1 MTRVVLPI
9 LLFAFA
15 CALAAQEVDPK
26 FLERA
31 DKTAAAVAD
40 AHVNLAR
47 WCFKNGLNV
56 AGRDQ
61 CERARRLVP
70 DHEKAMKE
78 LGYVLKK
85 LDGEKAWVLDPRKAP
100 PESDGD
106 LKPEAREN
114 FARER
119 DKIYR
124 EAAAEYL
131 KLARHAEKLGL
142 SQHARAACEQAVKY
156 EPLNEEALKGA
167 GWVKDDVGDWISP
180 REAAEREDT
189 ARALETTPEA
199 KPLDTLPEW
208 TSSAFKKSEALGMAF
223 GAVTVIASG
232 SRHAEAG
239 KFAYAAAR
247 LSAGLLGGKLE
258 NLRVVL
264 AANEV
269 EHKAYCE
276 TRHPGMP
283 GLAEDRWVVG
293 EKEVE
298 VLLDGEDDRAGMERV
313 VYAVAIFELRRRCG
327 ETTHPWFEVGY
338 ASNLTRRLLGRVTT
352 AEFSGEAGGP
362 SESGRWKRTLRMLRA
377 EGRAPALDK
386 LLVARD
392 PDESQVNLAHFF
404 TRYLCEQRAAA
415 LPDFCA
421 ALKSAASDEQAFQ
434 TAFDQDS
441 AELERLFGEWFD
453 AG

>member
-1 MTRVVLPI
+1 MTRAVLSI
-9 LLFAFA
+9 LLIAFA
-15 CALAAQEVDPK
+15 CALSAQEADPK
-26 FLERA
+26 FIERA

-56 AGRDQ
+56 AGREQ
-61 CERARRLVP
+61 CEHARRLVP

-85 LDGEKAWVLDPRKAP
+85 QDGEKAWVLDPRKTP
-100 PESDGD
+100 PDTDGD
-106 LKPEAREN
+106 LKPRARED
-114 FARER
+114 FTKER
-119 DKIYR
+119 DKVYR

-131 KLARHAEKLGL
+131 KLARHAEKQVLPL
-142 SQHARAACEQAVKY
+142 HARAAFEQALKY
-156 EPLNEEALKGA
+156 DPLHEEALRGA

-180 REAAEREDT
+180 REAAEREET
-189 ARALETTPEA
+189 AKALEETPEGKA
-199 KPLDTLPEW
+199 LESLPEW
-208 TSSAFKKSEALGMAF
+208 TASVFKKPEALGMAF
-223 GAVTVIASG
+223 GPVTVVGSG

-239 KFAYAAAR
+239 KFAHAAAG
-247 LSAGLLGGKLE
+247 LSARLLGGE
-258 NLRVVL
+258 VESLRVVV
-264 AANEV
+264 AANET

-283 GLAEDRWVVG
+283 GLAADRWVVG

-298 VLLDGEDDRAGMERV
+298 VLLDAKDDRLGMERV

-327 ETTHPWFEVGY
+327 ETTHPWFEVGF
-338 ASNLTRRLLGRVTT
+338 AGNLTRRLLGRVTT
-352 AEFSGEAGGP
+352 AEFSGEASGP

-377 EGRAPALDK
+377 EGRAPSLGK

-392 PDESQVNLAHFF
+392 PDEQQVILAHFF

-421 ALKSAASDEQAFQ
+421 ALKASESDEQAFQ